1 VRSRCR
7 RKSEV
12 GATRR
17 DEVRVID
24 VADTLHAVH
33 TVIGRG
39 RSEEKRSG
47 LVGSVGDGS
56 GLELQGDVGSR
67 KLLSDAGSTADLS
80 LLLSAE
86 RSGGAEEAG
95 SSVARNVARTARSSR
110 RSSRRQTVDRVG
122 VGVVAAEHG
131 ELRELAVHDRHGR
144 NIGISVGVGALE
156 PASDAV
162 LGRAAAGDA
171 EGAVLGWRTLG
182 DSASLGH
189 VGHG

>member
-1 VRSRCR
+1 VRSRWN
-7 RKSEV
+7 SEV

-17 DEVRVID
+17 DEVRVVD
-24 VADTLHAVH
+24 VASTFHAVH

-47 LVGSVGDGS
+47 LVGSVGYRG

-67 KLLSDAGSTADLS
+67 KLLGDACSTADLS
-80 LLLSAE
+80 LLLGAE
-86 RSGGAEEAG
+86 RSSGAEEAG

-110 RSSRRQTVDRVG
+110 RTSGRQAVDRVG
-122 VGVVAAEHG
+122 IGVVAAEHG

-144 NIGISVGVGALE
+144 NVGISVGVGTLE

-162 LGRAAAGDA
+162 LGRAAAGNA
-171 EGAVLGWRTLG
+171 EGAVLGRRTLG
-182 DSASLGH
+182 NSASLSN